1 MEFIKGWLGLYW
13 NGLLQRPLSWIEQA
27 FNLNPQIGWKATLWK
42 GFFTF
47 LILLLVYETFL
58 RIRAIIRKKQMKEK
72 MQDIIPKDAAYV
84 NKDPRFTEQ
93 LEAAQ
98 HPEQIIQSLKK
109 QKQWARL
116 GEVYAA
122 LNRNK
127 EAAWAYRKAGDKQ
140 RAAME
145 LAKAGK
151 TLAAARLL
159 EKAGDHAT
167 AARFYAEKR
176 RFKRAIHAFKNAG
189 DLAGAGACYADWGRH
204 AEGAATFLEYF
215 KTSADAT
222 DKQLLAAEQCFR
234 AFEPEKARAAID
246 AEQAKALF
254 MEVARRFDAAQRN
267 DLALQLYRL
276 VGDPGRAGAVLL
288 RMGRLEEAARCMKEA
303 GRTREAAEIGGR
315 FYESKGLWKEAA
327 MAYEGGGAFR
337 RAGDCYSKANDPVR
351 AAQCYQKAEEFFG
364 AGLAFV
370 HAHRWD
376 AAIPM
381 LQRVKE
387 DNPRF
392 DESRALLGRCF
403 YELKDYAH
411 CAAAL
416 ENHLTGARVNKANI
430 DYFWM
435 LALAYEQLGELEK
448 SRAVLQKIRTVDM
461 AFRDVT
467 QRLSSVESRISMR
480 ASSPAQHAPATGATK
495 VEQST
500 AVMQMVESSL
510 GQRYVIERELGRGG
524 MGVVYLAR
532 DTQLERRVA
541 LKFLGSMMD
550 DSAELRQRFLREAKA
565 AARVSHPN
573 IVSIY
578 DIGAQ
583 EGGAYIAMEY
593 VEGVN
598 LHRYLSEKG
607 RLSPREAINVMV
619 QACSALEA
627 IHQQGIVHRDI
638 KPDNI
643 LIAKGGLVKVMD
655 FGLAKLQ
662 NARITASN
670 IVMGTPCYMSPE
682 QVRGQDAD
690 ARSDIYSLGLV
701 LYELIT
707 GKMAFS
713 GGDVLQKQ
721 LNEMPAAPR
730 SLVHDIPEALDNIV
744 MKCIA
749 KQPDERFATA
759 AELITALRQ
768 AAR

>member
-1 MEFIKGWLGLYW
+1 
-13 NGLLQRPLSWIEQA
+13 
-27 FNLNPQIGWKATLWK
+27 
-42 GFFTF
+42 
-47 LILLLVYETFL
+47 
-58 RIRAIIRKKQMKEK
+58 
-72 MQDIIPKDAAYV
+72 
-84 NKDPRFTEQ
+84 
-93 LEAAQ
+93 
-98 HPEQIIQSLKK
+98 
-109 QKQWARL
+109 
-116 GEVYAA
+116 
-122 LNRNK
+122 
-127 EAAWAYRKAGDKQ
+127 
-140 RAAME
+140 
-145 LAKAGK
+145 
-151 TLAAARLL
+151 
-159 EKAGDHAT
+159 
-167 AARFYAEKR
+167 
-176 RFKRAIHAFKNAG
+176 
-189 DLAGAGACYADWGRH
+189 
-204 AEGAATFLEYF
+204 
-215 KTSADAT
+215 
-222 DKQLLAAEQCFR
+222 
-234 AFEPEKARAAID
+234 
-246 AEQAKALF
+246 
-254 MEVARRFDAAQRN
+254 
-267 DLALQLYRL
+267 
-276 VGDPGRAGAVLL
+276 VGDPGRAGSVLL

-303 GRTREAAEIGGR
+303 GRAKEAAEIGGR
-315 FYESKGLWKEAA
+315 FYESKGLWKEAG

-337 RAGDCYSKANDPVR
+337 RAGDCYSKANDPLR
-351 AAQCYQKAEEFFG
+351 AAQCYQKAGEFFG
-364 AGLAFV
+364 AGFALV

-387 DNPRF
+387 DNPRY

-461 AFRDVT
+461 GFRDVT

-480 ASSPAQHAPATGATK
+480 ASAAGQQAPATGAAKTD
-495 VEQST
+495 QPT
-500 AVMQMVESSL
+500 AIVQMVDNSV

-532 DTQLERRVA
+532 DTQLDRPVA

-565 AARVSHPN
+565 AAKVSHPN

-598 LHRYLSEKG
+598 LHRYVSEKG
-607 RLSPREAINVMV
+607 RLSPREAVNVMV
-619 QACSALEA
+619 QACSALAA

-707 GKMAFS
+707 GRMAFD
-713 GGDVLQKQ
+713 GGNVLEKQ
-721 LNEMPAAPR
+721 RNQMPAAPR

-749 KQPDERFATA
+749 KQPDERFASA